1 MKKNR
6 IATRM
11 GSTISL
17 FTYFYNLNF
26 NLQYNFP
33 LPLLARIILEQE
45 SLIKIFAVG
54 HEYMIT
60 LEKKVANVDAWQSG
74 NRIYG
79 DVPVGFI
86 RCKKCR
92 VSMHR
97 SHPNYSI

>member
-33 LPLLARIILEQE
+33 LPLLAIIILEQE

-60 LEKKVANVDAWQSG
+60 LEKKGGERRCMAIWQQNLWRRS
-74 NRIYG
+74 R
-79 DVPVGFI
+79 GF
-86 RCKKCR
+86 
-92 VSMHR
+92 
-97 SHPNYSI
+97 YSL